1 VAAIVCSGDRPLTL
15 SDVAT
20 LASIVSSAAVAL
32 SLVYVALQVRQAEKN
47 QRALMQQGRADRAWE
62 GAFRVADPA
71 LSKLFYR
78 GLRTPHDLSA
88 DELDQF
94 VSICRAAFLSAE
106 DSFLQHKSGLLD
118 RTAYVSF
125 VAGLKGYVAAAP
137 GLRAAWR
144 LTSTQFGAEYAAFMD
159 AILSST
165 PHTAAVTPL
174 ARWKEIVQSD
184 EARRA

>member
-1 VAAIVCSGDRPLTL
+1 LTL

-20 LASIVSSAAVAL
+20 LASVVSSAAVAL
-32 SLVYVALQVRQAEKN
+32 SLFYVALQVRQAEKN

-71 LSKLFYR
+71 LSAVFYK
-78 GLRTPHDLSA
+78 GLRSPDDLSA

-94 VSICRAAFLSAE
+94 LSICRAAFLSGE

-118 RTAYVSF
+118 RTAYASF
-125 VAGLKGYVAAAP
+125 VAGLKGYVSGAP

-144 LTSTQFGAEYAAFMD
+144 LTSDQFGTEYVAFMD

-165 PHTAAVTPL
+165 PRTRAVSPL
-174 ARWKEIVQSD
+174 ALWKEIVQSD
-184 EARRA
+184 DANRS

>member
-1 VAAIVCSGDRPLTL
+1 MTL

-32 SLVYVALQVRQAEKN
+32 SLFYVALQVRQADKN

-71 LSKLFYR
+71 LSAVFYK
-78 GLRTPHDLSA
+78 GLRSPHDLSA

-94 VSICRAAFLSAE
+94 LSICRAAFLSGE

-118 RTAYVSF
+118 RTAYASF
-125 VAGLKGYVAAAP
+125 VAGLRGYVAGAP

-144 LTSTQFGAEYAAFMD
+144 LTSAQFGAEYAAFME

-165 PHTAAVTPL
+165 PHTAAVSPL
-174 ARWKEIVQSD
+174 SQWQEIVRSD
-184 EARRA
+184 HAGRV

>member
-1 VAAIVCSGDRPLTL
+1 LAL

-32 SLVYVALQVRQAEKN
+32 SLFYVALQVRQAEKN

-71 LSKLFYR
+71 LSAVFYK
-78 GLRTPHDLSA
+78 GMRTPDELSA

-94 VSICRAAFLSAE
+94 LSICRAAFLSSE

-118 RTAYVSF
+118 QAAYASF
-125 VAGLKGYVAAAP
+125 VAGLRGYVTAAP

-144 LTSTQFGAEYAAFMD
+144 LTSGQFGAAYAEFMD
-159 AILSST
+159 EIVRST
-165 PHTAAVTPL
+165 PRAAAGDRL
-174 ARWKEIVQSD
+174 AQWKQVVRSD
-184 EARRA
+184 DAS

>member
-1 VAAIVCSGDRPLTL
+1 LTL
-15 SDVAT
+15 SEVAT
-20 LASIVSSAAVAL
+20 LASIASSAAVAL
-32 SLVYVALQVRQAEKN
+32 SLFYVAVQVRQAEKN

-71 LSKLFYR
+71 LSAVFYK
-78 GLRTPHDLSA
+78 GLRSPHDLSA

-94 VSICRAAFLSAE
+94 LSICRAAFLSGE

-118 RTAYVSF
+118 RTAFASF
-125 VAGLKGYVAAAP
+125 VAGLKGYVAGAP

-159 AILSST
+159 AIVSST
-165 PHTAAVTPL
+165 PHTAAVSPL
-174 ARWKEIVQSD
+174 SQWKEIVQSD
-184 EARRA
+184 DASRA

>member
-1 VAAIVCSGDRPLTL
+1 LAIRPLSTNRPNDRFDHCGL
-15 SDVAT
+15 QSR
-20 LASIVSSAAVAL
+20 LASVA

-47 QRALMQQGRADRAWE
+47 ERALMQQGRADRAWE

-71 LSKLFYR
+71 LSQVFYK
-78 GLRTPHDLSA
+78 GLRTPDALSA

-94 VSICRAAFLSAE
+94 LSVCRAAFLSGE

-118 RTAYVSF
+118 QAAYPSF
-125 VAGLKGYVAAAP
+125 VAGLKGYVAGSP

-144 LTSTQFGAEYAAFMD
+144 LTSTQFGAEYAVFMD

-165 PHTAAVTPL
+165 PHIAAANPL
-174 ARWKEIVQSD
+174 ARWKEIVHADDAS
-184 EARRA
+184 RV

>member
-1 VAAIVCSGDRPLTL
+1 M
-15 SDVAT
+15 
-20 LASIVSSAAVAL
+20 SSAAVAL
-32 SLVYVALQVRQAEKN
+32 SLFYVALQVRQAEKN

-71 LSKLFYR
+71 LSAVFYK
-78 GLRTPHDLSA
+78 GLRSPDDLSA

-94 VSICRAAFLSAE
+94 LSICRAAFLSGE

-118 RTAYVSF
+118 RTAYASF
-125 VAGLKGYVAAAP
+125 VAGLKGYVSGAP

-144 LTSTQFGAEYAAFMD
+144 LTSDQFGTEYVAFMD

-165 PHTAAVTPL
+165 PRTRAVSPL
-174 ARWKEIVQSD
+174 ALWKEIVQSD
-184 EARRA
+184 DANRS

>member
-1 VAAIVCSGDRPLTL
+1 MTL

-32 SLVYVALQVRQAEKN
+32 SLFYVALQVRQAEKN

-71 LSKLFYR
+71 LSAVFYK
-78 GLRTPHDLSA
+78 GLRSPDNLSA
-88 DELDQF
+88 DELDRF
-94 VSICRAAFLSAE
+94 LSICRAAFLSGE

-118 RTAYVSF
+118 RTAYASF
-125 VAGLKGYVAAAP
+125 VAGLRGYVTAGP

-144 LTSTQFGAEYAAFMD
+144 LTSRQFGAEYVEFMD
-159 AILSST
+159 EVIRST
-165 PHTAAVTPL
+165 PRTAEVDRL
-174 ARWKEIVQSD
+174 AKWKEVVRSD
-184 EARRA
+184 DVGSIPSTRSGLFKS

>member
-1 VAAIVCSGDRPLTL
+1 LTL
-15 SDVAT
+15 SEVAT

-62 GAFRVADPA
+62 GAFRVAEPT
-71 LSKLFYR
+71 LSATFYKGMR
-78 GLRTPHDLSA
+78 QPQDLSA

-94 VSICRAAFLSAE
+94 LSICRAAFLSSE

-118 RTAYVSF
+118 RSAYASF
-125 VAGLKGYVAAAP
+125 VTGLKGYLAGAP

-144 LTSTQFGAEYAAFMD
+144 LNSNQFGADYVAFVD
-159 AILSST
+159 GLIRST
-165 PHTAAVTPL
+165 PRSAAADPL
-174 ARWKEIVQSD
+174 ARWKEIVQSED
-184 EARRA
+184 DRLS

>member
-1 VAAIVCSGDRPLTL
+1 MTL

-20 LASIVSSAAVAL
+20 LASVVSSAAVAL
-32 SLVYVALQVRQAEKN
+32 SLFYVALQVRQAEKN

-71 LSKLFYR
+71 LSAVFYK
-78 GLRTPHDLSA
+78 GLRSPDDLSA

-94 VSICRAAFLSAE
+94 LSICRAAFLSGE

-118 RTAYVSF
+118 RTAYASF
-125 VAGLKGYVAAAP
+125 VAGLKGYVSGAP

-144 LTSTQFGAEYAAFMD
+144 LTSDQFGTEYVAFMD

-165 PHTAAVTPL
+165 PRTRAVSPL
-174 ARWKEIVQSD
+174 ALWKEIVQSD
-184 EARRA
+184 DANRS